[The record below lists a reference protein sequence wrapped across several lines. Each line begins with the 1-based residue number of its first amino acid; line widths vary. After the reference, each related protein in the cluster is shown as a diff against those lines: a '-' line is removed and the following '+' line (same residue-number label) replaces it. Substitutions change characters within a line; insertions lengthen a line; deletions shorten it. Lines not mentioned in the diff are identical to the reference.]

1 MNSFPCR
8 KELATDHATMPFV
21 LSILNTLPKVVPQT
35 EYSGEL
41 TMPLGGPITMLD
53 VHTQL
58 NIRYRLKLAT
68 CLPATDPT
76 SGVRFTICCRSQSS
90 CYYTTGW
97 DTE

>member
-1 MNSFPCR
+1 M
-8 KELATDHATMPFV
+8 
-21 LSILNTLPKVVPQT
+21 VPQT

-41 TMPLGGPITMLD
+41 TMPLGGSITMLD

-68 CLPATDPT
+68 CLLATDPT

-97 DTE
+97 DTEWVMRVKLKPKPLFGMARVKRVKR